1 MADKPENQWRSVE
14 TLPDDGTHV
23 HVWLEEPHHGCRI
36 QTMRTGKCAVI
47 GSLFSYDVGPVL
59 YWRRL
64 PNGPCMVRARTPT
77 QREGDGS

>member
-1 MADKPENQWRSVE
+1 MSDLSKNPWRPAKS
-14 TLPDDGTHV
+14 LPNDGTHV
-23 HVWLEEPHHGCRI
+23 LVWLEEPHHGCHI
-36 QTMRTGKCAVI
+36 QTMRTGKSAVI

-64 PNGPCMVRARTPT
+64 PNGPCMVRARTLS